1 MSCEI
6 TTGYDKVCDSPGGVA
21 TFFAWSIKDSTGVST
36 YDTLTYAAGEISALT
51 LTAGHYAY
59 PFNIEIETASF
70 NDKKVGERAT
80 SGYGRE
86 QSGTAVLHGNTASMI
101 VNVESFAKGR
111 HAIAAKLNDDTYEVF
126 FLENGAVVTDD
137 RATGTAYEDM
147 NGTTLTFAG
156 KEKQKAMKISSAIIL
171 AMLEPAS

>member
-1 MSCEI
+1 MGCEI
-6 TTGYDKVCDSPGGVA
+6 TTGYTKGCDSPGGVA
-21 TFFAWSIKDSTGVST
+21 TIYAWATSNV
-36 YDTLTYAAGEISALT
+36 DTLTYAAGEITALT
-51 LTAGHYAY
+51 LDAGKYCYA
-59 PFNIEIETASF
+59 FNVEIETASF
-70 NDKKVGERAT
+70 NDKKVGERAN
-80 SGYGRE
+80 SAYGRE

-101 VNVESFAKGR
+101 VNIEELVKGR
-111 HAIAAKLNDDTYEVF
+111 HTVAVKLNDDTYEVF

-171 AMLEPAS
+171 AMLSPLS

>member
-6 TTGYDKVCDSPGGVA
+6 TTGYTKGCDSPGGVA
-21 TFFAWSIKDSTGVST
+21 TVYAWATANMASSTS
-36 YDTLTYAAGEISALT
+36 AAGEITALA
-51 LTAGHYAY
+51 LDAGTYCFA
-59 PFNIEIETASF
+59 FNVEIETATF

-101 VNVESFAKGR
+101 VNVENLAKGR
-111 HAIAAKLNDDTYEVF
+111 HTVAVKLNDDTYEVF
-126 FLENGAVVTDD
+126 FFENGATVSDD

-156 KEKQKAMKISSAIIL
+156 KEKQKAMKISSSIIL
-171 AMLEPAS
+171 GLLSPLS